1 VKTNLLRFALLLAFV
16 FTGMVF
22 PGGQISAQTSW
33 ECAPSGPASPT
44 AAASPSASPEPQE
57 AVPFPEEGGSLTVF
71 AAASLNGSFNEMK
84 TDLEELHP
92 SLTITYNFAGSQ
104 ALVTQLSEGAEAD
117 VVALA
122 STGQMTNAIEAGVID
137 GSASIFAKNIL
148 TVVVPADNP
157 AGISTPADLGKE
169 DIKLVLAAPEVPAG
183 QYARES
189 FCLMG
194 QDVATYG
201 EGFVDKVGDNV
212 VSEEENVRAV
222 LTKVQLGEADAGVVY
237 VTDVTPDAATEVTP
251 IAIPDEVN
259 VVASYPVA
267 AVQGG
272 QSGLAQA
279 FISYLLGPEGQAV
292 LQSYG
297 FLPPE

>member
-1 VKTNLLRFALLLAFV
+1 
-16 FTGMVF
+16 
-22 PGGQISAQTSW
+22 
-33 ECAPSGPASPT
+33 
-44 AAASPSASPEPQE
+44 
-57 AVPFPEEGGSLTVF
+57 
-71 AAASLNGSFNEMK
+71 
-84 TDLEELHP
+84 
-92 SLTITYNFAGSQ
+92 
-104 ALVTQLSEGAEAD
+104 
-117 VVALA
+117 
-122 STGQMTNAIEAGVID
+122 MTNAVDAGVID
-137 GSASIFAKNIL
+137 GSSSFFAKNIL

-157 AGISTPADLGKE
+157 AGISTPADLGN
-169 DIKLVLAAPEVPAG
+169 DGVKLVLAAPEVPAG

-194 QDVATYG
+194 QDAATYG
-201 EGFVDKVGDNV
+201 EGFVDNVAANV

-237 VTDVTPDAATEVTP
+237 VTDVTAGVASDVTP

-259 VVASYPVA
+259 VIASYPVA

-272 QSGLAQA
+272 QSELAQA

-297 FLPPE
+297 FLPAE

>member
-1 VKTNLLRFALLLAFV
+1 LLRFALLSAFV
-16 FTGMVF
+16 LTGLAF
-22 PGGQISAQTSW
+22 PGGRISAQASW
-33 ECAPSGPASPT
+33 ECSPLAPASPT
-44 AAASPSASPEPQE
+44 TESSPAASPEPQE
-57 AVPFPEEGGSLTVF
+57 AVAFPDEGGSLTVF
-71 AAASLNGSFNEMK
+71 AAASLTDAFDELKS
-84 TDLEELHP
+84 DLEEQNP
-92 SLTITYNFAGSQ
+92 GLTITYNFAGSQ

-122 STGQMTNAIEAGVID
+122 STGQMTNAVEAGVID
-137 GSASIFAKNIL
+137 GSASIFARNIL

-194 QDVATYG
+194 QNVATYG
-201 EGFVDKVGDNV
+201 EGFVDKVADNV

-222 LTKVQLGEADAGVVY
+222 LTKVQIGEADAGVVY
-237 VTDVTPDAATEVTP
+237 VTDVTADVASDVTP

-272 QSGLAQA
+272 QSELAQA